1 MWGGLGWGFLFYLSI
16 FNMEDFGVVIGFE
29 YFCQV
34 LTVGVGNEDLTE
46 IVSLYHL
53 HNPLHTFAVQ
63 TVEDVI

>member
-1 MWGGLGWGFLFYLSI
+1 
-16 FNMEDFGVVIGFE
+16 MEDFGVVIGFE

-63 TVEDVI
+63 TVENIV